1 MEVIKR
7 EERIVKKGKKFL
19 FYISD
24 PAFLVGTSNLTS
36 AKKPLMM
43 KIVNQ
48 LLKKNV
54 KSRFRKQG
62 HNQLLTKKGLLDSYV
77 LVVVARTQP
86 SPWPGP
92 KIKF

>member
-19 FYISD
+19 FYVSD

-36 AKKPLMM
+36 AKKPLRM

-48 LLKKNV
+48 LLKKAAFENRATINYSQ
-54 KSRFRKQG
+54 SRASLIATCWS
-62 HNQLLTKKGLLDSYV
+62 LL
-77 LVVVARTQP
+77 REP
-86 SPWPGP
+86 SPLLGPGP
-92 KIKF
+92 RSNVS